1 MRWKWLGMVG
11 VVCLLAAGIL
21 AHAQAG
27 EGTLSDAEVE
37 SLRDAAYVPVDRIA
51 EFEKILDKR
60 EKQIDALIA
69 KRWYPG
75 RADDLHNLMEQMAG
89 IADELSDN
97 LDEYDRNHRDIR
109 KALPKLVL
117 ATERWSTSL
126 RAPADDGVYN
136 VERKLALD
144 AVKDIREETEQMET
158 EQTAYFKAHPEA
170 EKAEKE
176 RTAHPHATTAGD
188 GPG

>member
-1 MRWKWLGMVG
+1 MRWTWLGAVG
-11 VVCLLAAGIL
+11 VVCLLVAGVS
-21 AHAQAG
+21 ASAQAG
-27 EGTLSDAEVE
+27 EGTLSEAEVE
-37 SLRDAAYVPVDRIA
+37 SLRDVAFVPVDRIN
-51 EFEKILDKR
+51 EFVKILDRR
-60 EKQIDALIA
+60 EKQIDTLLA

-75 RADDLHNLMEQMAG
+75 RPQDLHDLMAEVGAL
-89 IADELSDN
+89 ADELTDN
-97 LDEYDRNHRDIR
+97 LDEYDKKHRDVR

-126 RAPADDGVYN
+126 RAPADDGAYN

-144 AVKDIREETEQMET
+144 TLKDMREEAEQMET

-176 RTAHPHATTAGD
+176 RAEHPHATSGD